1 MRIDAF
7 VWNQDRIDHIAQHSV
22 TPESL
27 KKPVLG
33 LLSFY
38 EQSLK
43 AKTLFTMCWVKRM
56 LGAISS
62 QLLFSFQMAMA
73 IQ

>member
-1 MRIDAF
+1 MRSSGT
-7 VWNQDRIDHIAQHSV
+7 RIELITLHS
-22 TPESL
+22 TASLPKSL

-38 EQSLK
+38 EQSLR
-43 AKTLFTMCWVKRM
+43 AKIRFTTCWVKRM